1 MPFARP
7 EIPAEDG
14 AIDAFASWPEG
25 PGPHPPILLLSDSRG
40 LTPAVEGLARRLAAE
55 GFFVLAP
62 DLFHRAHP
70 RIVPGRPY
78 ALSGEP
84 LFGPQAQ
91 TEDFDAWLDW
101 LSDEPLADD
110 ARVGV
115 LGYGVGGALGVRLAA
130 LHGERI
136 VAVASFY
143 GRSPTGPIAR
153 DLAQR
158 INAVLH
164 LGYPADALWLH
175 AAAIAEFE
183 AALGQAGVDFESESY
198 PAAHGFAAE
207 DHPAYDL
214 RAERLHWTR
223 LRGLFR
229 HALPAGLEV
238 PRTAERLG

>member
-14 AIDAFASWPEG
+14 AIDAFAAWPEG

-40 LTPAVEGLARRLAAE
+40 LTPAVERLARRLANE
-55 GFFVLAP
+55 GLFVLAP

-91 TEDFDAWLDW
+91 REDFEAWLDW
-101 LSDEPLADD
+101 LAAERLVDD
-110 ARVGV
+110 LRVGV
-115 LGYGVGGALGVRLAA
+115 LGYGVGGALGVRIAA
-130 LHGERI
+130 QHAERI
-136 VAVASFY
+136 AAVASFY
-143 GRSPTGPIAR
+143 GRSPTGPAAR

-183 AALGQAGVDFESESY
+183 AALRAAGVDFETEAY

-207 DHPAYDL
+207 DHPAYDA
-214 RAERLHWTR
+214 RAARLHWAR
-223 LRGLFR
+223 LRDLFR
-229 HALPAGLEV
+229 HALSTARDA
-238 PRTAERLG
+238 PRTADGRA

>member
-1 MPFARP
+1 MSSARL
-7 EIPAEDG
+7 EIPTEEG
-14 AIDAFASWPEG
+14 AIDAFAAWPHG
-25 PGPHPPILLLSDSRG
+25 RGPHPPILLLSDSRG
-40 LTPAVEGLARRLAAE
+40 LTPAVEGLAERLSAQ

-70 RIVPGRPY
+70 RITPGRPY
-78 ALSGEP
+78 AVSGEP

-91 TEDFDAWLDW
+91 SEDFQAWLDW
-101 LSDEPLADD
+101 LADERLADD

-130 LHGERI
+130 RHAERI
-136 VAVASFY
+136 AAVASFY
-143 GRSPTGPIAR
+143 GRSPTSQAAR

-183 AALGQAGVDFESESY
+183 AALTAAGVDFETEAY

-207 DHPAYDL
+207 DHPAYDA
-214 RAERLHWTR
+214 RAARLHWAR
-223 LRGLFR
+223 LLDLFR
-229 HALPAGLEV
+229 RALAPGQTRSAAG
-238 PRTAERLG
+238 